1 MEEAG
6 RAPVVPW
13 GRNNTLVSFP
23 PAHTERP
30 HFPTSLAIS
39 RGYVIEFW
47 PLGCRKKRSVSLLD
61 LAPKIFCTVLNIL
74 SFSRDSDGG
83 TIQIKGS
90 WVILRSQGA
99 SYVRTWIRN
108 KPSSYQATEI
118 WAVRYRSWIILIFPK
133 MLPDYHLPFQI
144 LCYCLR
150 VFRISF
156 LSRVISEI
164 FRSNRKN

>member
-74 SFSRDSDGG
+74 SPETQMVEPFRLKDPE
-83 TIQIKGS
+83 
-90 WVILRSQGA
+90 L
-99 SYVRTWIRN
+99 SYDH
-108 KPSSYQATEI
+108 KEQA
-118 WAVRYRSWIILIFPK
+118 
-133 MLPDYHLPFQI
+133 MLEH
-144 LCYCLR
+144 
-150 VFRISF
+150 
-156 LSRVISEI
+156 E
-164 FRSNRKN
+164 